1 MYRLWELICD
11 KLNSKDLPV
20 KLMIFNR
27 MTLAGTLA
35 CAVSTFSYFWVGLS
49 WAAILT
55 NVVSIVILIHSFYIA
70 NYKDKLDVATNV
82 VAIIVGMVLFPLM
95 SVNSG
100 GVDSGMPI
108 WFVMGVIVTFQM
120 VCGVRVYIYVGLQFV
135 IYTIIFLVS
144 YHFPE
149 AIPPLSRTGF
159 FIDAWQSMVIVSLLA
174 GMVVRDQN
182 QIYENELKK
191 NEEQRQ
197 QLEELKVEAEK
208 ANIAK
213 SDFLANMSH
222 EIRTPMNAIVG
233 LSRVALREEGISE
246 ETKGHLEDILNSGNH
261 LLNLINDILDF
272 SKIEA
277 GEMELSPASYQLSS
291 LIYDVSTV
299 IKFRM
304 KDKPVE
310 YVLDIDPTT
319 PNLLHGD
326 ENRIKQVLIN
336 ILGNAVK
343 FTEKGRIIL
352 KLTWENVNNHAILK
366 FEVTDTGQGIKPENL
381 DKLFRRFK
389 RLEMNENRKI
399 EGTGLGLTI
408 CKQLV
413 EMMKGEI
420 SVESVYGVGSK
431 FTIVIPQRIVKETAV
446 YGEGEKH
453 RSVEIEPKKEAGS
466 AVIFPDARV
475 LVVDDSVMNLKVAK
489 GLLAP
494 YEMTIDLAD
503 GAKECLR
510 LVKENH
516 YDLIL
521 LDHMMPEMD
530 GVETLWCLKEDP
542 NFKTPVIALTANAI
556 SGVKKTYLEWGFS
569 DYISKP
575 INLELMEKC
584 LKKYLFNF
592 VVKKGDR
599 KPEDK
604 VNEEPRKEEQNATAA
619 SSVAKTPTQAQV
631 ESLEEK
637 GIVATETADINIE
650 DFVDTQAGR
659 EYAMNNEEFYR
670 ETIEIYLQEGTA
682 KKAEADKFLVEGDM
696 LNYSTL
702 VHMLKSNSRLV
713 GAMKLGDMAYDL
725 EMKSKEGDVEYC
737 RAHHQELTDMY
748 LKVVA
753 ALKKYLQK

>member
-1 MYRLWELICD
+1 MERIWQCVCD
-11 KLNSKDLPV
+11 KLNSRDLPV
-20 KLMIFNR
+20 KLMLFNR
-27 MTLAGTLA
+27 MSLPGILA
-35 CAVSTFSYFWVGLS
+35 CAISTLSYLWVGLS

-55 NVVSIVILIHSFYIA
+55 NVACMVILVHSFYLA
-70 NYKDKLDVATNV
+70 NYKDKLEQASV
-82 VAIIVGMVLFPLM
+82 VVTLVVGLVLFPLM

-100 GVDSGMPI
+100 GIHSGMPI
-108 WFVMGVIVTFQM
+108 WFVMGVIVTFQLI
-120 VCGVRVYIYVGLQFV
+120 RNAYVYV
-135 IYTIIFLVS
+135 IVAFQLIVYTLIFLIS
-144 YHFPE
+144 YHHPDII
-149 AIPPLSRTGF
+149 APLERSGF
-159 FIDAWQSMVIVSLLA
+159 FVDVWQSMVIVALLA
-174 GMVVRDQN
+174 GLVAQSQN
-182 QIYENELKK
+182 TIYEKELKK
-191 NEEQRQ
+191 NEEQRK
-197 QLEELKVEAEK
+197 QLDELRIEAER
-208 ANIAK
+208 ANEAK

-233 LSRVALREEGISE
+233 LSRVALRENPE
-246 ETKGHLEDILNSGNH
+246 ESIKEHLEDILNSANH

-277 GEMELSPASYQLSS
+277 GEMELSPATYHLSS

-304 KDKPVE
+304 KDSKVE

-326 ENRIKQVLIN
+326 ENRIKQILIN

-343 FTEKGRIIL
+343 FTEKGRITL

-366 FEVTDTGQGIKPENL
+366 FEVVDTGQGIKPENL
-381 DKLFRRFK
+381 ENMFKRFR
-389 RLEMNENRKI
+389 RLEMNENRNI
-399 EGTGLGLTI
+399 EGTGLGLSI

-446 YGEGEKH
+446 YGEGERNKNLENE
-453 RSVEIEPKKEAGS
+453 SKKEAGS
-466 AVIFPDARV
+466 AVIFPNARV

-494 YEMTIDLAD
+494 YEMTVDLAG
-503 GAKECLR
+503 GAKECLS
-510 LVKENH
+510 LVAENH

-556 SGVKKTYLEWGFS
+556 SGVKKTYLEWGFN

-575 INLELMEKC
+575 INLELMEKV
-584 LKKYLFNF
+584 LRKYLFNF
-592 VVKKGDR
+592 VMKKCDKLKAQGEECAAQESDISTKQTQEANVEVKA
-599 KPEDK
+599 E
-604 VNEEPRKEEQNATAA
+604 KENANDSA
-619 SSVAKTPTQAQV
+619 TQ
-631 ESLEEK
+631 E
-637 GIVATETADINIE
+637 ICIE
-650 DFVDTQAGR
+650 DYVDVNAGR
-659 EYAMNNEEFYR
+659 EFAMNNEEFYR
-670 ETIEIYLQEGTA
+670 ETIKIYLEEGVE
-682 KKAEADKFLVEGDM
+682 KRGEAEAALEKGDM
-696 LNYSTL
+696 LAYSTL

-713 GAMKLGDMAYDL
+713 GASRLGDLAFDL
-725 EMKSKEGDVEYC
+725 EMKSKEGDAEYC
-737 RAHHQELTDMY
+737 RAHQEALTDEYVKVVTALEQY
-748 LKVVA
+748 LK
-753 ALKKYLQK
+753 KG